1 MATKWRWILWLSILT
16 VTVIAALYPT
26 SPASKSAGKKLHLN
40 SGTTL
45 ATLTNPIAQGLTSA
59 TSPAHLPELDH
70 DPFGPVAWDTPPPPP
85 PAPPVVV
92 QTVIAE
98 PPAPVE
104 PNLPYQ
110 FQGQMKDEDGTTVIF
125 LSKGQEGIV
134 AHVGDILDTN
144 YKVVS
149 MDEHKL
155 TIAYLP
161 MDKLHDIA
169 LDRH

>member
-1 MATKWRWILWLSILT
+1 MSTKWRWILWLSTLSL
-16 VTVIAALYPT
+16 TVIAAIYPT
-26 SPASKSAGKKLHLN
+26 APASTKKRTHV
-40 SGTTL
+40 SSVV
-45 ATLTNPIAQGLTSA
+45 AAPALTSPIAQNVNGATALT
-59 TSPAHLPELDH
+59 HLPELNH
-70 DPFGPVAWDTPPPPP
+70 DPFDPVAWDTPPPPP
-85 PAPPVVV
+85 PAPPFVV

-104 PNLPYQ
+104 PPLPYQ
-110 FQGQMKDEDGTTVIF
+110 FQGQMKDEDGTTIIF

-134 AHVGDILDTN
+134 AHVGDVLDTN